1 MASIQPGLSAL
12 TQGQAPSL
20 LSPSLPGL
28 SLPNQLIQEL
38 WSWVSTSRQGEC
50 MAKRKEPESD
60 QAIGC
65 SSANCRDMA
74 IFAHCCISN
83 GGSQEGLNGWSFSRD
98 PAPKE
103 GGLSWGPSLS
113 PLNVQDT
120 LSLCLLGCCTHCC
133 GRGTSCPRRQYARAL
148 QQCAPAESGR
158 PSNGD
163 VLRGSK
169 FKVGSWV
176 K

>member
-1 MASIQPGLSAL
+1 MA
-12 TQGQAPSL
+12 
-20 LSPSLPGL
+20 
-28 SLPNQLIQEL
+28 E
-38 WSWVSTSRQGEC
+38 
-50 MAKRKEPESD
+50 RKEPESD

-65 SSANCRDMA
+65 SSATCKSVA
-74 IFAHCCISN
+74 SFAHCCISN
-83 GGSQEGLNGWSFSRD
+83 GGSEEGLNGWSFSND

-103 GGLSWGPSLS
+103 GGLSWGPSLC

-120 LSLCLLGCCTHCC
+120 SSLYLLGCCTHHCSF
-133 GRGTSCPRRQYARAL
+133 GTSCSRRQYTRSL
-148 QQCAPAESGR
+148 HRCAPAESGR
-158 PSNGD
+158 PSNRD